1 MKFFNLHTHAASGEA
16 NMAELINQYPLEFRD
31 DFPVYSIGIHPW
43 KINVETL
50 ELELEITKDKL
61 NDDNCWA
68 IGECGLDKRI
78 DTPLDVQ
85 LEVFARQIRLADEH
99 QKPMVIHCV
108 AAYQELVAI
117 KKQLQVKVPMI
128 VHGFSKSAETAK
140 QLTDNGFYLSFGKYL
155 LRNPGLSE
163 VLTTVDTS
171 RIFLETDTIDEPLQS
186 VYAVAASALSLSVDG
201 VKQIVLQNART
212 VFGDRR
218 ELR

>member
-1 MKFFNLHTHAASGEA
+1 MKFFNLHTHAASGDV
-16 NMAELINQYPLEFRD
+16 NTVELINQYPLDFCD

-43 KINVETL
+43 KINAETL
-50 ELELEITKDKL
+50 ERELEIIRDKL

-78 DTPLDVQ
+78 DTPFDVQ
-85 LEVFARQIRLADEH
+85 QAVFARQIRLADEY

-108 AAYQELVAI
+108 AAYQELVAT
-117 KKQLQVKVPMI
+117 KKQIKVSVPMI
-128 VHGFSKSAETAK
+128 VHGFSKTAETAK

-163 VLTTVDTS
+163 VLRTIDTN

-186 VYAVAASALSLSVDG
+186 VYEVAASALSLSVDG

-212 VFGDRR
+212 VFGDRP